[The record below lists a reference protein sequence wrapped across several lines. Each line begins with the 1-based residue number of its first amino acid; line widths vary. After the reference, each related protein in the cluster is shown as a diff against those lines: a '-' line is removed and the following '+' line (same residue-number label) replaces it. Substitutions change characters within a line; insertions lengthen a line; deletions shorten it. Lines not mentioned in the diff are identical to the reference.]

1 MEDLRGVHLAG
12 ALGEYIDVADLCRL
26 GFFPET
32 AREVIRLAGNT
43 SLAGAL
49 LALENVDVRDWLAE
63 LPERVVVESL
73 VEHDGFV
80 DDFVRTMR
88 FEWL

>member
-1 MEDLRGVHLAG
+1 MYLAG
-12 ALGEYIDVADLCRL
+12 ALGEYIDAVDLCRL

-49 LALENVDVRDWLAE
+49 LALENKDVRNWLAE
-63 LPERVVVESL
+63 LPERVAVESL
-73 VEHDGFV
+73 VELDGFA